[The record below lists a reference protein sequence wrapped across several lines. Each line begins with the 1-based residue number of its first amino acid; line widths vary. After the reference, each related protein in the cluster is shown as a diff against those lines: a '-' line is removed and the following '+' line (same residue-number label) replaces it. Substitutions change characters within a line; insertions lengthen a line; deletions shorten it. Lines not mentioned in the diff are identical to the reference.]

1 MSGSEKSV
9 NGFIRAAVYYTVYG
23 LWSSGNCYKVRLA
36 LEQLQL
42 PYAWVEVNSAKGET
56 RTKEFLAKNPNG
68 KVPLL
73 QLPDGNYLSE
83 SNAIMIYLA
92 EGSRLWPGD
101 RWQRAQA
108 LQWMFFEQY
117 SHEPYVA
124 VARFIMKYLPADH
137 PRRQELPQL
146 QERGYQALGV
156 MEKHL
161 QQHGFFSGMDYG
173 VADISLFAYTHCAE
187 EGGFDLSAYPK
198 LHDWFERVRAQ
209 PGFVAL
215 SSQATRFQV
224 RV

>member
-1 MSGSEKSV
+1 MNSEQSKTGSA
-9 NGFIRAAVYYTVYG
+9 RAAMHYTVYG
-23 LWSSGNCYKVRLA
+23 MWTSGNCYKVRLA

-42 PYAWVEVNSAKGET
+42 PYVWVEVNSAKGET
-56 RTKEFLAKNPNG
+56 RTPQFLAKNPNG

-73 QLPDGNYLSE
+73 ELSDGQFLSE
-83 SNAIMIYLA
+83 SNAITIYLA
-92 EGSRLWPGD
+92 EGGRLWPAD

-137 PRRQELPQL
+137 PRRQELLQL
-146 QERGYQALGV
+146 HVRGYQALGV

-161 QQHGFFSGMDYG
+161 QQQMFFSASGYG

-187 EGGFDLSAYPK
+187 EGGFDLSAYPA

-209 PGFVAL
+209 PGFIAL

-224 RV
+224 RA

>member
-1 MSGSEKSV
+1 MTTSH
-9 NGFIRAAVYYTVYG
+9 YTVYG

-42 PYAWVEVNSAKGET
+42 AYVWVETNSAKGET

-73 QLPDGNYLSE
+73 QLLDGKYLSE

-92 EGSRLWPGD
+92 EGSWLWPAD
-101 RWQRAQA
+101 RRQRAQA
-108 LQWMFFEQY
+108 LQWMFFEQHG
-117 SHEPYVA
+117 HERYVA
-124 VARFIMKYLPADH
+124 EARFIMKYLPADH
-137 PRRQELPQL
+137 PRRQELSQMHT
-146 QERGYQALGV
+146 RGYQALGV

-161 QQHGFFSGMDYG
+161 QQQMFFSGPDYG
-173 VADISLFAYTHCAE
+173 VADISLFAYTHCAD
-187 EGGFDLSAYPK
+187 EGGFDLSPYQA

-209 PGFVAL
+209 LGFVAM

-224 RV
+224 KT